1 MNLVRKVLML
11 VLVSVFA
18 ISFSAADVF
27 AAKRVKT
34 AVATA
39 GPGVFLKLIGPEST
53 VHVESLTINMC

>member
-1 MNLVRKVLML
+1 ML